1 MRPIRKRDL
10 KPRVQRPLR
19 QRDERAVMKI
29 TVLIDNNANEGL
41 KAEWGLSLLIEHE
54 GAVYLA
60 DTGATDAFAENAAAL
75 GIDLSTVDACVLSH
89 AHFDHAGG
97 LRSFFAR
104 NRRAP
109 VFVAKATE
117 ENCWSATKGELE
129 YIGIEQGLLEQHR
142 DRFVR
147 NEGVTPIGPGAW
159 TLGHSTPGLLG
170 VGEAQKML
178 VKHGEKLSADD
189 FAHEHSLVLAE
200 GTDIVVVSGCSH
212 AGAAAIIEEARR
224 AFPGKRVKAIV
235 GGLHLY
241 DRSEDEVVAFAHDLD
256 ESGIELVL
264 TGHCTGEAV
273 STLARVLGPRVSVF
287 RSGDV
292 HVI

>member
-1 MRPIRKRDL
+1 
-10 KPRVQRPLR
+10 
-19 QRDERAVMKI
+19 MKI

-109 VFVAKATE
+109 VFVAKATQ

-129 YIGIEQGLLEQHR
+129 YIGIERGLLGQHR

-147 NEGVTPIGPGAW
+147 NEGVTPIGPAHGRSSIRRRGFSAW
-159 TLGHSTPGLLG
+159 
-170 VGEAQKML
+170 
-178 VKHGEKLSADD
+178 
-189 FAHEHSLVLAE
+189 
-200 GTDIVVVSGCSH
+200 
-212 AGAAAIIEEARR
+212 ARR
-224 AFPGKRVKAIV
+224 RK
-235 GGLHLY
+235 
-241 DRSEDEVVAFAHDLD
+241 
-256 ESGIELVL
+256 
-264 TGHCTGEAV
+264 CW
-273 STLARVLGPRVSVF
+273 
-287 RSGDV
+287 
-292 HVI
+292 